1 MKQERL
7 TRTQRKEQ
15 TRERLLDAAQ
25 RMFVRKGFAAT
36 SVDDIS
42 DEAGYTRGAF
52 YSNFDS
58 KSEVLIELLQRDGER
73 THLAIQAIMKEG
85 ATPVEMKQRATAYFI
100 DSLAHDS
107 FSLWAEGSLLA
118 SRDAAYRD
126 SINVLRHRRAAATGD
141 CIRSIWA
148 TNQAR
153 LSRGRA
159 EALALAMSSIC
170 DGINFFKLGNLKSMR
185 DEELHTVAVELI
197 SGLIELSPSDTAT
210 RLTG

>member
-7 TRTQRKEQ
+7 TRAQRKKQ
-15 TRERLLDAAQ
+15 TRERLLDAAE

-52 YSNFDS
+52 YFNFDS
-58 KSEVLIELLQRDGER
+58 KAEVLIELLQREGER
-73 THLAIQAIMKEG
+73 TYSAIQAILKEG

-100 DSLAHDS
+100 DSLGHDS

-126 SINVLRHRRAAATGD
+126 SINVLRRQRLAATDD
-141 CIRSIWA
+141 CWRSGCRVSAMALDSSSWGTEKSRVTKSCTPWLSSLYRGSSSSARAIRR
-148 TNQAR
+148 Q
-153 LSRGRA
+153 
-159 EALALAMSSIC
+159 
-170 DGINFFKLGNLKSMR
+170 D
-185 DEELHTVAVELI
+185 
-197 SGLIELSPSDTAT
+197 
-210 RLTG
+210 

>member
-1 MKQERL
+1 MKHERL
-7 TRTQRKEQ
+7 TRAQRKEQ

-25 RMFVRKGFAAT
+25 RTFVRKGFAAT

-52 YSNFDS
+52 YFNFDT
-58 KSEVLIELLQRDGER
+58 KAEVLIELLQRDGER
-73 THLAIQAIMKEG
+73 TCSAIQAIMKEG
-85 ATPVEMKQRATAYFI
+85 ATPVERKQRATAYFI
-100 DSLAHDS
+100 DSLGHDS

-126 SINVLRHRRAAATGD
+126 PINALRHQRLAATGD
-141 CIRSIWA
+141 CIRSIWP

-153 LSRGRA
+153 LSRGRV
-159 EALALAMSSIC
+159 EAQALVMSSIC
-170 DGINFFKLGNLKSMR
+170 DGIRFFKLGNGESMS

-197 SGLIELSPSDTAT
+197 SWLIELSPSDTAT
-210 RLTG
+210 KATD

>member
-7 TRTQRKEQ
+7 TRAQRKKQ
-15 TRERLLDAAQ
+15 TRERLLDAAE

-52 YSNFDS
+52 YFNFDS
-58 KSEVLIELLQRDGER
+58 KAEVLIELLQREGER
-73 THLAIQAIMKEG
+73 TYSAIQAILKEG

-100 DSLAHDS
+100 DSLGHDS

-126 SINVLRHRRAAATGD
+126 SINVLRRQRLAATDD
-141 CIRSIWA
+141 CIRSIWV
-148 TNQAR
+148 TDQAR
-153 LSRGRA
+153 LSHGRA
-159 EALALAMSSIC
+159 EALALGMSSIC
-170 DGINFFKLGNLKSMR
+170 DGIRLFKLGNGKITS
-185 DEELHTVAVELI
+185 DEKLHTVAVELI
-197 SGLIELSPSDTAT
+197 SWLIELSPSDTAP
-210 RLTG
+210 RLTD